1 MAHFSSKQL
10 AVFGLIAIV
19 AVGFFLRAYNF
30 SPWLHFELDQARDAR
45 VIDHALVDGPEEL
58 PLLGPKAGGTFL
70 RLAPGFYYLQY
81 VSGLLFGG
89 TPAGIAMVIMLLSV
103 VAIPLFYFFMCR
115 YFSVQLSLLLS
126 LLFSVSAFFVMYGR
140 FAWNPNMLPF
150 FVLLGMYALLRSV
163 DHAEEK
169 KERWFLVA
177 VFSLTLATHAHFL
190 AFLALPAIALVFL
203 LIKRPRFSFRSWGVA
218 LVVIATLYLP
228 MVLNEYETGGSN
240 TREFFAA
247 VTEKSTKED
256 HTGVEKLLRN
266 TSEHALGAL
275 LVTTGFEGATFP
287 TFSFDQGVLT
297 RKCAEKCDRGKWY
310 GVTAVLVF
318 GMSLL
323 CLAVFFWREQERKKK
338 DFLLL
343 CGIWFAVTFTLFLP
357 LSYGFAPRFFLLS
370 GMLFIILFGLFLLGL
385 KKVFGN
391 GRVGSGIIFGIVVA
405 FVFSN
410 LFFLNARFDEL
421 SRAGTEAI
429 DSPPDRILKERIRV
443 TLEQQ
448 NRIVDFLET
457 RSQENDYPVY
467 MFSEPQHRR
476 ALKYLMEKRGI
487 ENAVLGFDGIYR
499 QGVYFL
505 ILRAQSDKED
515 ALKKYRV
522 NYEVGTMTSFG
533 TLVVIELS
541 PKKEAI
547 VGERQDFSIPKPSDS
562 KAPPRYTWK
571 EFFERSGIASTD
583 GDSSLE
589 EGEDAAAARDQE
601 KQ

>member
-1 MAHFSSKQL
+1 MNFSSSHYVKI
-10 AVFGLIAIV
+10 GLLVGVILL
-19 AVGFFLRAYNF
+19 GFFLRAYQF

-45 VIDHALVDGPEEL
+45 VIDHALRDGPAEL

-70 RLAPGFYYLQY
+70 RLAPGFYYVQY

-89 TPAGIAMVIMLLSV
+89 TPSGIAFLIMLLSASAV
-103 VAIPLFYFFMCR
+103 LVFFFFIRR
-115 YFSVQLSLLLS
+115 YFSVHLSLLLTA
-126 LLFSVSAFFVMYGR
+126 LFAVSAFFVMYGR

-163 DHAEEK
+163 DSGEEK
-169 KERWFLVA
+169 RERWFLVA
-177 VFSLTLATHAHFL
+177 VCSLTLATHAHFL

-203 LIKRPRFSFRSWGVA
+203 LIKRPRFSLRSWAGALAVVA
-218 LVVIATLYLP
+218 VLYLP
-228 MVLNEYETGGSN
+228 MALNEWETGGSN
-240 TREFFAA
+240 TREFLAA

-256 HTGVEKLLRN
+256 HGIVEKFLRD

-275 LVTTGFEGATFP
+275 VITTGFEGATFP
-287 TFSFDQGVLT
+287 TFSLDQGKLV

-310 GVTAVLVF
+310 GVAAAMVF
-318 GMSLL
+318 GLSLL
-323 CLAVFFWREQERKKK
+323 SLLFFFWREEERKKK

-343 CGIWFAVTFTLFLP
+343 CGIWFAVTFVLFLP

-370 GMLFIILFGLFLLGL
+370 GMLFIILLGLFLLGV
-385 KKVFGN
+385 KRVFGR
-391 GRVGSGIIFGIVVA
+391 RVGSVIVSLVVGA
-405 FVFSN
+405 FIFSN
-410 LFFLNARFDEL
+410 LFFLSQRFDEL
-421 SRAGTEAI
+421 ARAGSEAI
-429 DSPPDRILKERIRV
+429 DSAPDRILKERIRV

-448 NRIVDFLET
+448 NRIVDMLEA
-457 RSQENDYPVY
+457 RSREHNFPVY

-505 ILRAQSDKED
+505 ILRAQSDIED
-515 ALKKYRV
+515 AVKKYRV
-522 NYEVGTMTSFG
+522 NYEIGETTSFG
-533 TLVVIELS
+533 TLIVLELI
-541 PKKEAI
+541 PKEEAI
-547 VGERQDFSIPKPSDS
+547 IGERQDFSVPKPSDS

-571 EFFERSGIASTD
+571 EFFMRNGAVPAE
-583 GDSSLE
+583 GDSALE
-589 EGEDAAAARDQE
+589 TGEDEAAARDLE